1 MCKYLKFL
9 QLLLYYPFFINLC
22 NKKRTPYFNNQIKCP
37 LIHDWCL
44 EFAGIFFILWLSI
57 ICDYLKTT
65 CFFILRT
72 AAVAMNRTSPL
83 FKGLTLASGGNI
95 ALIINANTMVV
106 DWLTKHISGM
116 EKKMMSTLK
125 HFNRK
130 QWFNI

>member
-1 MCKYLKFL
+1 
-9 QLLLYYPFFINLC
+9 
-22 NKKRTPYFNNQIKCP
+22 
-37 LIHDWCL
+37 
-44 EFAGIFFILWLSI
+44 
-57 ICDYLKTT
+57 
-65 CFFILRT
+65 
-72 AAVAMNRTSPL
+72 MNRTSPL

-130 QWFNI
+130 Q